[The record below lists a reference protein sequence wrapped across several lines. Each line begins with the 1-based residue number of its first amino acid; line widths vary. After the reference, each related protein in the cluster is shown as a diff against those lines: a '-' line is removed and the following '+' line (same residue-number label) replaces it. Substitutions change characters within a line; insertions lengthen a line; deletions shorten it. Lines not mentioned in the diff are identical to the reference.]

1 MIPPDPLNASA
12 AKNFILLLGSL
23 GLTIPVGWTYTYSIS
38 TVYAPIFSDMRIPD
52 PSQWSP
58 LVVGK

>member
-23 GLTIPVGWTYTYSIS
+23 GLTIPVG
-38 TVYAPIFSDMRIPD
+38 
-52 PSQWSP
+52 
-58 LVVGK
+58 